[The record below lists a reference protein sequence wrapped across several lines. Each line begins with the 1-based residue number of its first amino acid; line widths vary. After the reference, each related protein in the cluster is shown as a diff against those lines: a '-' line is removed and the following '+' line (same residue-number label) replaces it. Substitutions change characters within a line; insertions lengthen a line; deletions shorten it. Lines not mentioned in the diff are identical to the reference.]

1 LLNLDVNPHLILN
14 PGDELSQAFASSD
27 VFVMPSDTETLGF
40 VVMEAMASGL
50 PVVGVAAGGLLDI
63 VQNGVTGYL
72 AANPADDDDEGA
84 AVVVDGERGR
94 ESGEVGDMGV
104 AREAKEQEGEGLQA
118 AIGAADQNGP
128 GGNGGNSSSGSASN
142 GSTGGG
148 RSSGGD
154 GMAEFA
160 QYVSSLVGP
169 AQSSSSNNSRNSNSS
184 SSSSSNCSS
193 SEVQRRI
200 AMGSA
205 ARSWAEEWSWET
217 ATSKLRNVQ
226 YRAAIARFKERH
238 TS

>member
-1 LLNLDVNPHLILN
+1 
-14 PGDELSQAFASSD
+14 
-27 VFVMPSDTETLGF
+27 VMPSDTETLGF

-63 VQNGVTGYL
+63 VQHGVTGYL
-72 AANPADDDDEGA
+72 AANPVDDDEGA
-84 AVVVDGERGR
+84 ARVDGERGR

-104 AREAKEQEGEGLQA
+104 AREAKEGEQEGEGEGSEA
-118 AIGAADQNGP
+118 AMGAADQNGA
-128 GGNGGNSSSGSASN
+128 GENGGGSGISSGSA
-142 GSTGGG
+142 GRG
-148 RSSGGD
+148 RSSDGD

-160 QYVSSLVGP
+160 QYVSSLVGS
-169 AQSSSSNNSRNSNSS
+169 AQSSCNNSRSSSNGSS
-184 SSSSSNCSS
+184 SSSSS

-226 YRAAIARFKERH
+226 YRTAIARFKERH
-238 TS
+238 SS